1 MIRSMTGF
9 GRAEVPGDELTLT
22 VEARSVNHRHLEVA
36 LRLPTALAGFELDT
50 RRLIQSRV
58 ERGRVDVAVQ
68 LTRGTRQPA
77 QTVRIDAGL
86 AERYVAEARALA
98 GSLGL
103 APDVTLGWVLERP
116 GVVQVEDA
124 TPPDP
129 AALWPRLAEA
139 VGRAL
144 DELVARR
151 SAEGGTL
158 ALALRG
164 LLAELASQVTT
175 MTARAPV
182 TAARRAERLRER
194 IRALAAE
201 VPLDEARVATEVA
214 VWAQKTDVT
223 EELTRLRAHLDE
235 FVLMFD
241 KGGPVGRPM
250 DFLTQELN
258 REVNTVAAKADD
270 LELSQAAL
278 GAKGLIEK
286 IREQV
291 QNLE

>member
-36 LRLPTALAGFELDT
+36 LRLPTVLAGLELDT

-77 QTVRIDAGL
+77 QTVRIDAWL

-164 LLAELASQVTT
+164 LLTELASHVTA

-182 TAARRAERLRER
+182 TAGRRAERLRER

-201 VPLDEARVATEVA
+201 VPLDEARIATEVA

-235 FVLMFD
+235 FMLMLD

>member
-1 MIRSMTGF
+1 MIHSMTGF
-9 GRAEVPGDELTLT
+9 GRAEVPGDEVTLT

-36 LRLPTALAGFELDT
+36 LRLPTALAGLELDT

-86 AERYVAEARALA
+86 AERYVAEASALA

-116 GVVQVEDA
+116 GVVQVEDV

-151 SAEGGTL
+151 CAEGGTL

-164 LLAELASQVTT
+164 LLTELAGQVTT
-175 MTARAPV
+175 MTTRAPM

-194 IRALAAE
+194 IRALAGE
-201 VPLDEARVATEVA
+201 VPLDEARIATEVA

-235 FVLMFD
+235 FVLMLD

>member
-9 GRAEVPGDELTLT
+9 GRADVVTDDVVLT
-22 VEARSVNHRHLEVA
+22 VEARSVNHRHLEIAV
-36 LRLPTALAGFELDT
+36 RLPAALTSLELET

-58 ERGRVDVAVQ
+58 ERGRLDVAVQ
-68 LTRGTRQPA
+68 LARDSRQPA
-77 QTVRIDAGL
+77 HTVRIDTAL
-86 AERYVAEARALA
+86 AERYLSGARALA
-98 GSLGL
+98 GTLGL
-103 APDVTLGWVLERP
+103 APDVTLGWVLDRP
-116 GVVQVEDA
+116 GVVQVDDA

-129 AALWPRLAEA
+129 TVVWPRLAEA
-139 VGRAL
+139 VGKAL
-144 DELVARR
+144 DELVMRR
-151 SAEGGTL
+151 SAEGAVL

-164 LLAELASQVTT
+164 LLAELGIQVNA
-175 MTARAPV
+175 MSARAPV
-182 TAARRAERLRER
+182 TAVRRAERLRER
-194 IRALAAE
+194 IRTLAGE
-201 VPLDEARVATEVA
+201 VPLDEARIATEVA
-214 VWAQKTDVT
+214 MWAQKTDVT

-235 FVLMFD
+235 FALMLD
-241 KGGPVGRPM
+241 KGGPVGRGL

-278 GAKGLIEK
+278 AAKGLIEK